1 MRSKHPNMSQ
11 CPRNVGEVVSLK
23 LLTVVS
29 DEKFLAVKYSDD
41 LAIMESIANR
51 DESAMS
57 EIYSR
62 HAGPLTGFVK
72 RCLAHE
78 ADADDIVHETMM
90 EVWRRPERYQG
101 RSSLKSWMFAIA
113 RFKSYD
119 RNRKSGRTVLTD
131 QEDTRICEDALPSEA
146 LAASQDAERVR
157 SAMRLLSESHQRAL
171 HLSFFQD
178 MTYKEI
184 AVVEDCPVG
193 TIKTRI
199 LHAKRK
205 LMNELGTPSD

>member
-1 MRSKHPNMSQ
+1 MISMKA
-11 CPRNVGEVVSLK
+11 LA
-23 LLTVVS
+23 
-29 DEKFLAVKYSDD
+29 DEKFQVVKYSDD
-41 LAIMESIANR
+41 LVLMKKIAAR

-62 HAGPLTGFVK
+62 HAGPLTGFAK

-90 EVWRRPERYQG
+90 EVWRRPERFEG

-119 RNRKSGRTVLTD
+119 RNRKSGRTVLSD
-131 QEDTRICEDALPSEA
+131 MEDTRVCEDALPSDA
-146 LAASQDAERVR
+146 LAASQDASRVR
-157 SAMRLLSESHQRAL
+157 AAMNTLSEPHRRAL
-171 HLSFFQD
+171 HLSFFED

-184 AVVEDCPVG
+184 AEVEGCPVG

-205 LMNELGTPSD
+205 MITVLGQMEA

>member
-1 MRSKHPNMSQ
+1 MISMK
-11 CPRNVGEVVSLK
+11 VLA
-23 LLTVVS
+23 
-29 DEKFLAVKYSDD
+29 DEKFQVVKYSDD
-41 LAIMESIANR
+41 LVLMKKIAAR

-62 HAGPLTGFVK
+62 HAGPLTGFAK

-90 EVWRRPERYQG
+90 EVWRRPERFEG

-119 RNRKSGRTVLTD
+119 RNRKSGRTVLSD
-131 QEDTRICEDALPSEA
+131 MEDSRVCEDALPSDA
-146 LAASQDAERVR
+146 LAASQDASRVR
-157 SAMRLLSESHQRAL
+157 AAMNTLSEPHRRAL
-171 HLSFFQD
+171 HLSFFED

-184 AVVEDCPVG
+184 AEVEGCPVG

-205 LMNELGTPSD
+205 MITVLGQMEA

>member
-1 MRSKHPNMSQ
+1 
-11 CPRNVGEVVSLK
+11 
-23 LLTVVS
+23 
-29 DEKFLAVKYSDD
+29 
-41 LAIMESIANR
+41 
-51 DESAMS
+51 MS

-62 HAGPLTGFVK
+62 HAGPLTGFAK

-90 EVWRRPERYQG
+90 EVWRRPERFEG

-119 RNRKSGRTVLTD
+119 RNRKSGRTVLSD
-131 QEDTRICEDALPSEA
+131 MEDSRVCEDALPSDA
-146 LAASQDAERVR
+146 LAASQDASRVR
-157 SAMRLLSESHQRAL
+157 AAMNTLSEPHRRAL
-171 HLSFFQD
+171 HLSFFED

-184 AVVEDCPVG
+184 AEVEGCPVG

-205 LMNELGTPSD
+205 MITVLGQMEA

>member
-1 MRSKHPNMSQ
+1 MS
-11 CPRNVGEVVSLK
+11 VSSMKVVPE
-23 LLTVVS
+23 
-29 DEKFLAVKYSDD
+29 EKRLAVKYSDD
-41 LAIMESIANR
+41 LALMEKVANR

-62 HAGPLTGFVK
+62 HSGPLTGFAR

-131 QEDTRICEDALPSEA
+131 LEDTRVCDEALPSDV
-146 LAASQDAERVR
+146 LVVSQDAARVR
-157 SAMRLLSESHQRAL
+157 AAMKCLSQPHQRAL

-205 LMNELGTPSD
+205 LMHELGSISD

>member
-1 MRSKHPNMSQ
+1 MSL
-11 CPRNVGEVVSLK
+11 N

-29 DEKFLAVKYSDD
+29 GEKFLTVKYSDD
-41 LAIMESIANR
+41 LAIMKRIANR

-62 HAGPLTGFVK
+62 HSGPLTGFAK
-72 RCLAHE
+72 RCLAGE
-78 ADADDIVHETMM
+78 SDADDIVHETMM

-119 RNRKSGRTVLTD
+119 RNRKLGRTVLTD
-131 QEDTRICEDALPSEA
+131 MEDTRICEDALPSEA
-146 LAASQDAERVR
+146 LMASQDAERVR
-157 SAMRLLSESHQRAL
+157 SAMKLLSEPHQRAL

-184 AVVEDCPVG
+184 AAVEDCPVG

-205 LMNELGTPSD
+205 LMNELVALSD

>member
-1 MRSKHPNMSQ
+1 MRSKHPNTSQ
-11 CPRNVGEVVSLK
+11 CPRDEGEVVSLE

-41 LAIMESIANR
+41 LAIMERIANR

-62 HAGPLTGFVK
+62 HAGPLTGFAK

>member
-1 MRSKHPNMSQ
+1 MISMKA
-11 CPRNVGEVVSLK
+11 LA
-23 LLTVVS
+23 
-29 DEKFLAVKYSDD
+29 DEKFQVVKYSDD
-41 LAIMESIANR
+41 LVLMKKIAAR

-62 HAGPLTGFVK
+62 HAGPLTGFAK

-90 EVWRRPERYQG
+90 EVWRRPERFEG

-119 RNRKSGRTVLTD
+119 RNRKSGRTVLSD
-131 QEDTRICEDALPSEA
+131 MEDTQVCEDALPSDA
-146 LAASQDAERVR
+146 LAASQDASRVR
-157 SAMRLLSESHQRAL
+157 AAMNTLSEPHRRAL
-171 HLSFFQD
+171 HLSFFED

-184 AVVEDCPVG
+184 AEVEGCPVG

-205 LMNELGTPSD
+205 MITVLGQMEA